1 MTQTGCPYCDRKG
14 LFIYPVRY
22 AIACPAGA
30 AGVPGL
36 SGNFKIEDGPANI
49 GEVKYA
55 LRAVRPGYLYTYD
68 EKRGILKGYLV
79 MPKGNLWSFSIDQSA
94 PTEAPRHMNCTDS
107 IDVTMSYC
115 VDILHSEKNPAG
127 TLWIGWSNSG
137 WTPNLIKMARQSSS
151 WRSKHMQRIDV
162 AAMIDGY
169 AAHTG
174 EFSSANVNVAHFS
187 TDVRSMQRAFG
198 FSNTAITHETRQG
211 RSAEKITTG
220 LRHRSYKQK
229 GYIVAVDDPVGIA
242 NDFSELTVPSDSN
255 GFDEKIYRAK
265 IIDDLLRQTE
275 SSIRARAKHEYAE
288 ENAALSY
295 TKTTAYKSSHRSF
308 GEKMGDM
315 LIGGEQ
321 YEKERKLHMKRYE
334 ETRGQMEK
342 LAADKAWNELTTI
355 DGAPLLDDE
364 QRRRLPQLYENSIK
378 AFEPRALILAEAH
391 VNWLSSLQLANWMEG
406 NHDAED
412 LASGFAFRESLAQCI
427 GKGVGTTA
435 CQTLLSQWLNS
446 PNTADRRN
454 LYLRAL
460 MFNHE
465 KIAEASQ
472 AMIGGGDI
480 KLENVFS
487 IYQGAMARLQ
497 GGHAAK
503 LLDHLVLTTANIL
516 VKALT
521 KSGKSVSKNVTT
533 ISLSLLGRVKVEAFN
548 LSVYDA
554 RNWLVEQAKASGVQL
569 STGSSQTKSDA
580 LKAAKKVV
588 PFANHDP
595 GICAYQMDLAQLERD
610 GRITPGTL
618 KAIRIPGF
626 DLTRKWL
633 SSSELN
639 IASVAIVLQTV
650 ALFFAV
656 SEYKDSDRFE
666 SSTTGYTA
674 AIASMSLSAA
684 IVEATASVLDTSP
697 GHPLS
702 AYLSGHWGVTT
713 STAKKVILVAKK
725 VALVAGVL
733 AAVLDFYSAYTAWQ
747 KGEQTL
753 GILYALSGVAGA
765 TLTYAAF
772 FVGAIFFWPAFVG
785 AAVIAIILSIH
796 KQGMLKKWI
805 SHCFFA
811 RGTSGGQS
819 ASIYYHSLDEEL
831 QAYGNAIGGT

>member
-1 MTQTGCPYCDRKG
+1 MTQNGCPYCDRKG

-22 AIACPAGA
+22 AVACPAGA
-30 AGVPGL
+30 TGVPGL

-49 GEVKYA
+49 GEAQYA

-68 EKRGILKGYLV
+68 EKRDILKGYLV
-79 MPKGNLWSFSIDQSA
+79 MPKGNLWSFSIDQPA

-115 VDILHSEKNPAG
+115 VDILHSAKNPAG
-127 TLWIGWSNSG
+127 TLWMGWSNSG
-137 WTPNLIKMARQSSS
+137 WTPNLIKSARQSSS
-151 WRSKHMQRIDV
+151 WRSKHMRRIDI

-174 EFSSANVNVAHFS
+174 EFSSANAKVAHFS
-187 TDVRSMQRAFG
+187 TDVRSMQKAFG
-198 FSNTAITHETRQG
+198 FSNTPITHETRQG
-211 RSAEKITTG
+211 RAAEKITTG

-229 GYIVAVDDPVGIA
+229 GYIIAVDDPVGVA

-275 SSIRARAKHEYAE
+275 NSIRAHAKTEYAE
-288 ENAALSY
+288 ENSALPY
-295 TKTTAYKSSHRSF
+295 ATTTAYKSSHRSF

-321 YEKERKLHMKRYE
+321 YEKERKLHIKRYE
-334 ETRGQMEK
+334 ETRAQMEQ
-342 LAADKAWNELTTI
+342 LAADKAWNKLTTI

-364 QRRRLPQLYENSIK
+364 RRRRLPQQYEKSIK
-378 AFEPRALILAEAH
+378 AFEPRALELAETHA
-391 VNWLSSLQLANWMEG
+391 NWLSSLQLANWMEG
-406 NHDAED
+406 NHDADD

-427 GKGVGTTA
+427 GKGAGTIA

-521 KSGKSVSKNVTT
+521 KAGKSVSKNVTT
-533 ISLSLLGRVKVEAFN
+533 ISLSLLGGAEVKAFN
-548 LSVYDA
+548 LSRYDA
-554 RNWLVEQAKASGVQL
+554 RNWLVEQARASGVQL
-569 STGSSQTKSDA
+569 STGASQTKADA

-626 DLTRKWL
+626 DLTKKWL

-650 ALFFAV
+650 ALFFAI
-656 SEYKDSDRFE
+656 SEYKDSDRFD
-666 SSTTGYTA
+666 SSTAGYTA

-684 IVEATASVLDTSP
+684 IVEATASVLENTPS
-697 GHPLS
+697 HPLS
-702 AYLSGHWGVTT
+702 AYLSGHWGFNTNAT
-713 STAKKVILVAKK
+713 KTVISVAKK
-725 VALVAGVL
+725 AAAAAGVL
-733 AAVLDFYSAYTAWQ
+733 AAVLDFYSAYVAWT
-747 KGEQTL
+747 KGETGL
-753 GILYALSGVAGA
+753 TFLYVLSGVVNLA
-765 TLTYAAF
+765 LTYGAF
-772 FVGAIFFWPAFVG
+772 VVGALLFWPAFVF
-785 AAVIAIILSIH
+785 AAGIALAISVV
-796 KQGMLKKWI
+796 KQGMLKKWV

-811 RGTSGGQS
+811 KDAKGNS
-819 ASIYYHSLDEEL
+819 AIYYSSLDEEL
-831 QAYGNAIGGT
+831 RAFGNAVGGT